1 MKLLRLGVLL
11 DGLNFGNNDSADVA
25 ALVENFVFNL
35 GGGQGELMNKLI
47 DVKTRK
53 VNEIFDPVN

>member
-1 MKLLRLGVLL
+1 MLF
-11 DGLNFGNNDSADVA
+11 DGFNLGNNDSADVA
-25 ALVENFVFNL
+25 ALIEYFVFNL

-53 VNEIFDPVN
+53 VNEIFNPVN